1 MRPATARLVPLAC
14 VGGAGLIAAMFAPGQ
29 KVACVDDKFPLGIEK
44 LYTALPKQDEV
55 YTVRDLLPGVSLQ
68 NTEGETAV
76 YLVELVNP
84 ANQHGI
90 EYGFNA
96 ERFAPL
102 TTVEDTEE
110 EYIEQEIGA
119 AEPVPA

>member
-1 MRPATARLVPLAC
+1 
-14 VGGAGLIAAMFAPGQ
+14 MFAPGQ
-29 KVACVDDKFPLGIEK
+29 KVACVDAKFPLGIEK
-44 LYTALPKQDEV
+44 LYTALPKQDAI

-68 NTEGETAV
+68 NTEGETAL

-84 ANQHGI
+84 ANRHGV

-102 TTVEDTEE
+102 TTVEDEE
-110 EYIEQEIGA
+110 EADQYVEEEAYA
-119 AEPVPA
+119 AEPLPA